1 MREYY
6 IHIKWTCDYC
16 GYVEDL
22 SDVATNQRSL
32 DYAIQ
37 EIKYPPDGWIRRINE
52 PEKHYHTEECLKATM
67 SPEELD
73 EFNKS
78 VWIG

>member
-6 IHIKWTCDYC
+6 IHIKWICDYC
-16 GYVEDL
+16 GFVVDL

-37 EIKYPPDGWIRRINE
+37 EIKYPPDGWIRNCSTD
-52 PEKHYHTEECLKATM
+52 KHYHTEECLQATM

-73 EFNKS
+73 EYNNS
-78 VWIG
+78 WWV